1 MSIAELLEWQW
12 QGYHRYHQTRTNLLI
27 HIVAVPVFLVSNI
40 LVIVALV
47 SLCVAH
53 IARLSLVLGA
63 IAIGSMALALLMEG
77 RGHGLEPVPPE
88 PFTSKVN
95 AVGRLFLEQW
105 ITFPR
110 FVVSGGWLNNLRQA
124 IS

>member
-27 HIVAVPVFLVSNI
+27 HIVAVPVFLVSNL
-40 LVIVALV
+40 LVIVA
-47 SLCVAH
+47 

-88 PFTSKVN
+88 PFTSKLN

-124 IS
+124 SS